1 MLGVIRLSGKL
12 IRGLGGQKSA
22 ELVFFFGARLGSCRV
37 LRVCGAILF
46 VLLGTAV
53 RSNGQTWERL
63 GPAGGNVISLV
74 VAADGAVY
82 IGTPDGHVF
91 ASRDRGEHW
100 QLRGRAGDS
109 SDGRFES
116 HLDGVVQRIVADKM
130 RPERLLAAVWFQDP
144 AQGGGVF
151 ESTDG
156 AQHWKLIGLGKEAV
170 RALERSESDPR
181 VWVAGTRTGTYRSTD
196 DAHTWQ
202 RITAADN
209 PELQN
214 VDSLA
219 VDPVNPEII
228 YLGTY
233 HLAWKTTDGGKNWS
247 SIATGMIDDS
257 DIMSLRIDAR
267 NPRRVFSSAC
277 SGIYRS
283 DDSGGSW
290 TKLQGIPYAS
300 RRTQQIVQDPNDAS
314 ILYAATTQG
323 LWQTTDSG
331 ENWKR
336 VTPRETVANA
346 IVVLTAGNSTRI
358 LAGTEAQGILRSDDG
373 ASSFHD
379 SNGGFS
385 HRVIASIAAAPR
397 DPSHFLARLEDS
409 RGELFESRD
418 GGTSWTKFSTAGL
431 TKPVAELY
439 GSSSGWWMSFADGG
453 LAQFDSAKG
462 KWRSVLF
469 REAARHSPQA
479 FGRAGARATARSA
492 VRMRVLLPRVTA
504 FVEFS
509 GKILVGSEDGLWTGA
524 VGDSEFHRP
533 VVKSAVKGEMKSAAK
548 SVPRSVQYLFSSQNS
563 LLAIADNKLWA
574 SDSAALNWNFVSSP
588 ANVGPAN
595 TGRLLWIQENLR
607 GSDSVRFLGTD
618 HGVFLSVSSGAWQ
631 LLSSGLPAVASA
643 PMANSGSLALVAM
656 SNGGIYRSAD
666 SGKSWERVDT
676 GGEQGSVAK
685 ILPAPNGVFVV
696 ASRSEGLLRLTGG
709 NAAKTTTGP

>member
-37 LRVCGAILF
+37 LRVCGAIFF
-46 VLLGTAV
+46 VLLAVVV

-156 AQHWKLIGLGKEAV
+156 ARHWKLIGLGKEAV
-170 RALERSESDPR
+170 RALERSDSDPR

-202 RITAADN
+202 RI
-209 PELQN
+209 
-214 VDSLA
+214 
-219 VDPVNPEII
+219 
-228 YLGTY
+228 
-233 HLAWKTTDGGKNWS
+233 
-247 SIATGMIDDS
+247 
-257 DIMSLRIDAR
+257 
-267 NPRRVFSSAC
+267 
-277 SGIYRS
+277 
-283 DDSGGSW
+283 
-290 TKLQGIPYAS
+290 
-300 RRTQQIVQDPNDAS
+300 VQDPKDAR

-331 ENWKR
+331 ANWKR
-336 VTPRETVANA
+336 VTPRETVASA
-346 IVVLTAGNSTRI
+346 VVVLTAGNSTRI

-439 GSSSGWWMSFADGG
+439 GSSSGWGMSFADGG

-469 REAARHSPQA
+469 GEAALHIPPA

-548 SVPRSVQYLFSSQNS
+548 SVPRSV
-563 LLAIADNKLWA
+563 
-574 SDSAALNWNFVSSP
+574 
-588 ANVGPAN
+588 
-595 TGRLLWIQENLR
+595 
-607 GSDSVRFLGTD
+607 
-618 HGVFLSVSSGAWQ
+618 
-631 LLSSGLPAVASA
+631 
-643 PMANSGSLALVAM
+643 
-656 SNGGIYRSAD
+656 
-666 SGKSWERVDT
+666 
-676 GGEQGSVAK
+676 
-685 ILPAPNGVFVV
+685 
-696 ASRSEGLLRLTGG
+696 
-709 NAAKTTTGP
+709 